1 MEKLDS
7 GAFLTPLDISISDP
21 LIVVRD
27 IFQKK
32 KRKIVFLNFPIL
44 ITKKF
49 SSLLLHILVGG
60 SSKNLNSVPFLRSC
74 ISTTIYLNTNLYR
87 TNKSKFSIE
96 LENDII
102 YRVLLIRYRVNIAL
116 NKTSSYQNKSDT
128 SFYIIHHN
136 LILKHDE
143 HYNHCISTLLGCIH
157 NRPLPLFR
165 I

>member
-60 SSKNLNSVPFLRSC
+60 S
-74 ISTTIYLNTNLYR
+74 
-87 TNKSKFSIE
+87 
-96 LENDII
+96 
-102 YRVLLIRYRVNIAL
+102 
-116 NKTSSYQNKSDT
+116 
-128 SFYIIHHN
+128 
-136 LILKHDE
+136 
-143 HYNHCISTLLGCIH
+143 
-157 NRPLPLFR
+157 
-165 I
+165 